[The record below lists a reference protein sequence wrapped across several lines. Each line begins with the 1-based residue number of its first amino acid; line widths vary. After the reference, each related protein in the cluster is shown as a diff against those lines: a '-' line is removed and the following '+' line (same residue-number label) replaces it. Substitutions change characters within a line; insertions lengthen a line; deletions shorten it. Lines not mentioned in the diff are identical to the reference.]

1 VKESLGMAQ
10 KRALVVDD
18 SKAARVAL
26 KRLLERYDLMIH
38 FAESGEQAIEFLKN
52 QSVDVIFMDHSMP
65 GMDGFEA
72 VSVIKSDPRTA
83 MIPVMMYTAKEGE
96 VYVGQARALG
106 AVGVLPKEV
115 QPGVLFE
122 MLHKLGLV
130 EDRRAAVRRR
140 SAEGSESATAPE
152 AGATGMRGRVDE
164 AELAMERQALGT
176 SIQALVTRTL
186 QDQHLELRA
195 DILASNKDF
204 ARRVADE
211 IYGRQQAEAALRE
224 PEAPPRSGLGMGGVT
239 GLLLLAA
246 VPLAALFFLFSQAE
260 QQRDEAR
267 AESAQLRALLDEQAL
282 VIEDMRADLG
292 SLRGAERE
300 GDRAR
305 RDAMLAGLEWAVNER
320 NQFAFDELPFDDTR
334 LDRLGELLSR
344 LSEAGFSGTVRLEAH
359 LGQFCLAEDGAT
371 GVYRLA
377 EAETPISECALIG
390 HPLGDSAASSHGQSA
405 SFANFL
411 DSGAPLLTRAG
422 IEVEAV
428 THGIRDSVRRYPYP
442 SGVRTA
448 GELNRVAALNNRI
461 EYMLIPAR

>member
-1 VKESLGMAQ
+1 MAQ

-38 FAESGEQAIEFLKN
+38 FAESGEQAIEFLKS

-140 SAEGSESATAPE
+140 SAEAEKDGTPE
-152 AGATGMRGRVDE
+152 PGGAGTRGRADE

-211 IYGRQQAEAALRE
+211 IHGRQQAEAALRE
-224 PEAPPRSGLGMGGVT
+224 AEPPPRAGLAPGIVAA
-239 GLLLLAA
+239 LLLLAA
-246 VPLAALFFLFSQAE
+246 IPLAALFFLFSQAE
-260 QQRDEAR
+260 RQRDAAL
-267 AESAQLRALLDEQAL
+267 AESTQLRTQLGEQATA
-282 VIEDMRADLG
+282 IERMRADLG
-292 SLRGAERE
+292 ALRGAERE
-300 GDRAR
+300 DDQAR
-305 RDAMLAGLEWAVNER
+305 HATLLAGLEWAVNER
-320 NQFAFDELPFDDTR
+320 NQFAFDALPFDDAR
-334 LDRLGELLSR
+334 LDRLAELLSR
-344 LSEAGFSGTVRLEAH
+344 LDAAGFSGTVRLEAH
-359 LGQFCLAEDGAT
+359 LGQFCLVEDGAT
-371 GVYRLA
+371 GGYRLA
-377 EAETPISECALIG
+377 DAATPISECALIG
-390 HPLGDSAASSHGQSA
+390 HPLGDSAASSRGQSA
-405 SFANFL
+405 AFANFL
-411 DSGAPLLTRAG
+411 NSGAPLLTSSG

-442 SGVRTA
+442 SGVRSA

-461 EYMLIPAR
+461 EYTLIPAP